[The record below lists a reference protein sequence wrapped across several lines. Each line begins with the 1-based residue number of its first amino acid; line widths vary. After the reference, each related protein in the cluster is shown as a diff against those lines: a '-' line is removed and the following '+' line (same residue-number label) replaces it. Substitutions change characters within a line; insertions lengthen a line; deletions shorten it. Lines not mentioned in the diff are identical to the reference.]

1 MTVVWPC
8 VQSDAMTRT
17 VWILNHYAQ
26 EPGGPGG
33 TRHFSLAR
41 KLSQYGWQAVIVAAS
56 VEHGTG
62 RDRLPSDAKTRLDIV
77 DGVPF
82 LWLKTS
88 GYAGNGHARVRNMLD
103 YTRRALSRSAL
114 GALAR
119 PDVVIGSSVHPLA
132 AWAGAR
138 LARRHRVPFVFEV
151 RDLWPQ
157 TLVDMGRLKPN
168 GIATRGLRALE
179 AHLYGQAKR
188 IVVLLPGAGEYIEG
202 MSVEKD
208 KIVWIPNGADLDF
221 YADAPSPQA
230 SDELKLMYFGA
241 HGEANG
247 LVNVLE
253 AMRLVQDRGDAVSL
267 RLIGDGP
274 KKATLQTL
282 AGKLGLTNVRFEP
295 PVPKAQI
302 PAVAA
307 SADAFVF
314 NLADVAVFKYGISS
328 NKLFDYMAA
337 GRPIIMA
344 ASAANNPVQ
353 DAKCGLTVPPEDP
366 ARLAEAIST
375 LARMSHLE
383 RTEMGEAARRYVVT
397 HHNFE
402 TLAARLAATLDEACR
417 P

>member
-1 MTVVWPC
+1 
-8 VQSDAMTRT
+8 MTRT

-26 EPGGPGG
+26 APGGPGG

-41 KLSQYGWQAVIVAAS
+41 KLAQYGWQAVIVAAS

-62 RDRLPSDAKTRLDIV
+62 RDRLPSDVKTRLDVI

-88 GYAGNGHARVRNMLD
+88 DYAGNGPARVRNMLD

-114 GALAR
+114 SSLTR

-157 TLVDMGRLKPN
+157 TLVDMGRLKPD
-168 GIATRGLRALE
+168 GITTRGLRALE
-179 AHLYGQAKR
+179 TGLYQKAKR
-188 IVVLLPGAGEYIEG
+188 IVVLLPKADDYIAGLG
-202 MSVEKD
+202 VSRD
-208 KIVWIPNGADLDF
+208 KVVWIPNGVDLD
-221 YADAPSPQA
+221 AAPENAPS
-230 SDELKLMYFGA
+230 DEPNSEFRLLYLGA
-241 HGEANG
+241 HGQANA
-247 LVNVLE
+247 LE
-253 AMRLVQDRGDAVSL
+253 PVIDAMSL
-267 RLIGDGP
+267 LE
-274 KKATLQTL
+274 TMSL
-282 AGKLGLTNVRFEP
+282 
-295 PVPKAQI
+295 PVPIALHLFGGGPQKDALIDRAKTLGIKNIAFHQ
-302 PAVAA
+302 AVAKSEVPA
-307 SADAFVF
+307 LAATANAFVLSVRDLP
-314 NLADVAVFKYGISS
+314 NLYRFGISM

-344 ASAANNPVQ
+344 ASAANNPIQ
-353 DAKCGLTVPPEDP
+353 DAGCGISVPPEDP
-366 ARLAEAIST
+366 SRLAEAIST
-375 LARMSHLE
+375 LARMPHSE
-383 RTEMGEAARRYVVT
+383 RAEMGAAARRYVVT